1 MSIRCIIALVFLS
14 AGLNAQILP
23 PLAGN
28 HSISS
33 DTYWPD
39 HGEQQMFPDLPQKAS
54 PRPMAGVVSLHDL
67 EHPIPEK
74 ALRAA
79 FEGQRLARANKTMK
93 AIKKLEQAVRIAPRY
108 RDAHNDLGVQY
119 AVLLRFAD
127 ARAEFQKALEIGP
140 PAEPIY
146 LNLALS
152 CAAVGDSAQA
162 SVFARKTLDLDPHN
176 AVALKLLES
185 SSAH

>member
-1 MSIRCIIALVFLS
+1 MSIRCMIALVFLS

-23 PLAGN
+23 PLAGS
-28 HSISS
+28 HPISS

-39 HGEQQMFPDLPQKAS
+39 RDEQQMFPDLPQKVS
-54 PRPMAGVVSLHDL
+54 PRPITGVVSLDDL

-79 FEGQRLARANKTMK
+79 FEGQRLARANKTAK
-93 AIKKLEQAVRIAPRY
+93 AAKKLEQAVRIAPRY

-119 AVLLRFAD
+119 ALLLRFAD

-152 CAAVGDSAQA
+152 SGALGDSAQA
-162 SVFARKTLDLDPHN
+162 RVFARKTLDLDPHN

-185 SSAH
+185 ASSH